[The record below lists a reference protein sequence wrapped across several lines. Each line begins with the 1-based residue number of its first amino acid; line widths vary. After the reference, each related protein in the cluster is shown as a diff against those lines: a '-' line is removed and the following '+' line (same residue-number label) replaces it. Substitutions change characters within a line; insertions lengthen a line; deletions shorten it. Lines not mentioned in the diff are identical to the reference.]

1 MSPKT
6 EGRRKANTLTFAEFL
21 REYPPIAGGDGTATT
36 EEKPVLQ
43 QRYDRRAALLAEID
57 PLLNARNEVRVAFQ
71 ARAAAEAETER
82 PSAEE
87 RSTFAAEEETFN
99 ERMVGLMSELDTLEA
114 QIAQDERV
122 QSSRD
127 AAQRASAGTGSG
139 VSVSI
144 THQPAT
150 YRRDNQRSRSYFMDL
165 AAATVPEAR
174 ALARSDGYQERLQ
187 IHAKEME
194 DFTVRSR
201 AQREIRS
208 QQVIEQGEVE
218 ARGRY
223 GLRGDLEESPFHR
236 SRWSEMDGLEDRSD
250 LESRAPSRVPGQ
262 GGYGVPPLWLE
273 ISPLAA

>member
-1 MSPKT
+1 M
-6 EGRRKANTLTFAEFL
+6 
-21 REYPPIAGGDGTATT
+21 PPDNGGTAT

-82 PSAEE
+82 PTAEE

-139 VSVSI
+139 VSVSV
-144 THQPAT
+144 THEPHT
-150 YRRDNQRSRSYFMDL
+150 YRRDNQRQRSYWMDL

-187 IHAKEME
+187 RHAKEME
-194 DFTVRSR
+194 EFTIRSR
-201 AQREIRS
+201 AQREVRS
-208 QQVIEQGEVE
+208 QQALEEGEL
-218 ARGRY
+218 ATRSRY
-223 GLRGDLEESPFHR
+223 GISGGLDDSPFHR
-236 SRWSEMDGLEDRSD
+236 SRWSQMDGLEDRAD
-250 LESRAPSRVPGQ
+250 LESRAPTRVPGQ